1 MDSLLLQMS
10 QLLRKVSDVSDPE
23 SQLREIVDSI
33 SGMLAVDVCSVY
45 LLNEK
50 NEPTLY
56 ASHGLIS
63 KKPVSLSTGKGLIGK
78 AIETKSVVNVA
89 NAEKEHEFEPVPST
103 GELRFKSFCAVP
115 LIKQGICLGG
125 LVVQSKKE
133 EVLEPQLEALLV
145 TLAAQLAWLLPSQ
158 KVLEKSSSVNLS
170 IEGLKGAKGIA
181 VGAVHLLT
189 LPSLDQVKIEEGA
202 NPSKTKAEWKQV
214 KALVKTQLSKEKS
227 QVAKSALAGEIIG
240 IFDIYQL
247 LLDDSAFNHSL
258 DTELQSGL
266 TLAGAIKK
274 TVMALVEAFE
284 AIEDEYLASRAEDM
298 LHLGN
303 KIIRV
308 IDEVE
313 GNRHTIP
320 DHPVILFANEV
331 SVSDIALF
339 GEGQVLAILCAEGSL
354 MSHTAILAN
363 AIGIPA
369 LLGLG
374 GQLQLEEN
382 ERVIVDADSG
392 KLIRFPSDSLCRE
405 YRGLIK
411 HQYRENEKLKELKD
425 LPALTLDGARIHL
438 LANSGLLNDL
448 EPSLQ
453 SGAEGIGLYRTE
465 IPFMS
470 CSAFPTETE
479 QVAIY
484 KELFSAFADQPVFV
498 RVLDIGGDKQLPY
511 FPIKDEQNPALGWRG
526 IRFCLDNTAIFRTQ
540 LTAILRA
547 SIGYQGLHILAPMVS
562 DLEQIQ
568 SFKAL
573 ITESIELL
581 KSEGLQVEMPKVG
594 CMIEVPAAISQIP
607 LWAEELDF
615 ISIGSNDL
623 CQYLLSVDRNNPR
636 VAGLF
641 DSTHPAILHEIKRI
655 VDLANTAK
663 LDICLCGEMASD
675 PRSVVLLIGYGIRK
689 LSLGAAQLPR
699 IKKLIRNLEASQC
712 KDLADQVRKLR
723 SSTAIKKE
731 LDIFLSKLAVS
742 H

>member
-1 MDSLLLQMS
+1 MDSLLLQIS
-10 QLLRKVSDVSDPE
+10 QLLRKASDVSDPE

-33 SGMLAVDVCSVY
+33 SGMFAVDVCSVY

-63 KKPVSLSTGKGLIGK
+63 DKPVSLSSGKGLIGK
-78 AIETKSVVNVA
+78 AIETRSVVNVA
-89 NAEKEHEFEPVPST
+89 NAENEREFELVPST

-115 LIKQGICLGG
+115 LIKQGVCLGG

-133 EVLEPQLEALLV
+133 EVLAPQLEALLV

-158 KVLEKSSSVNLS
+158 SVLAKSAANIA

-181 VGAVHLLT
+181 VGEVHLLT
-189 LPSLDQVKIEEGA
+189 LPCLDQIKIEEGA
-202 NPSKTKAEWKQV
+202 DPVKTKAEWLKV
-214 KALVKTQLSKEKS
+214 KALVKAQLDKEKS
-227 QVAKSALAGEIIG
+227 QVAKSGSVGEIIG

-247 LLDDSAFNHSL
+247 LLDDSAFNHAL
-258 DTELQSGL
+258 DTELQSGFKL
-266 TLAGAIKK
+266 SSAVKK

-284 AIEDEYLASRAEDM
+284 AIDDEYLASRAEDM

-313 GNRHTIP
+313 GNLHAIP
-320 DHPVILFANEV
+320 DRPVILFADEV

-339 GEGQVLAILCAEGSL
+339 GEGQILAILCSEGSL

-374 GQLQLEEN
+374 RVLQLEEE
-382 ERVIVDADSG
+382 ERVIVDADHG
-392 KLIRFPSDSLCRE
+392 KLIRFPTDSLCRE
-405 YRGLIK
+405 YKRLIK
-411 HQYRENEKLKELKD
+411 QQYTENEKLKALKD
-425 LPALTLDGARIHL
+425 QPAVTKDGVRIHL
-438 LANSGLLNDL
+438 LANSGLINDL
-448 EPSLQ
+448 EPSLHC
-453 SGAEGIGLYRTE
+453 GAEGIGLYRTE

-470 CSAFPTETE
+470 CSAFPTEAE
-479 QVAIY
+479 QVSIY
-484 KELFSAFADQPVFV
+484 KELFSAFGDQPVFV

-526 IRFCLDNTAIFRTQ
+526 IRFCLDNTAIFRSQ

-547 SIGYQGLHILAPMVS
+547 SVGYSGLHVLAPMVS

-568 SFKAL
+568 SFKGL
-573 ITESIELL
+573 ISESIGWLQT
-581 KSEGLQVEMPKVG
+581 EGIQVSMPKVG

-607 LWAEELDF
+607 LWADELDF

-641 DSTHPAILHEIKRI
+641 DSTHPAIIHEIKRV
-655 VDLANTAK
+655 VDLASAAK

-675 PRSVVLLIGYGIRK
+675 PRSVVLLIAFGIRK
-689 LSLGAAQLPR
+689 LSLGAAQLPK
-699 IKKLIRNLEASQC
+699 IKKLIRGLDMKDCKEIAGKVSQ
-712 KDLADQVRKLR
+712 L
-723 SSTAIKKE
+723 SSSSAIKSE
-731 LDIFLSKLAVS
+731 LDNFLAQLTD
-742 H
+742 